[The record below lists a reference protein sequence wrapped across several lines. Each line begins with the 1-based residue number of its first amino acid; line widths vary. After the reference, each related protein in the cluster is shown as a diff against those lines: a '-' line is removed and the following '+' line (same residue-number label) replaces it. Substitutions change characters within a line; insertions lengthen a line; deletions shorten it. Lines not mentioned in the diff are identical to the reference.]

1 MLESFELFVAARYL
15 KAKRRQTVISLITVI
30 SVLGVAAGVM
40 ALVIALAV
48 NNGFRSSLETNLL
61 GATPHV
67 TILEKEPS
75 SGIADWRALCEKLR
89 RLPGVTSAEPA
100 LYGKVFASGPQQSAE
115 ATLKGVPLDAAVLT
129 QLRRSI
135 TKGSL
140 DGLRGGPRVGMS
152 GLPAIVL
159 GSHLAEHTGMLPG
172 AVLRV
177 LSPQG
182 ELTPFGVR
190 AGESQFRVAAIF
202 ESGFYDLDNQFAF
215 VSLEDAQRLFST
227 GDVVNALELR
237 LADVYD
243 APAVARAAESLV
255 NADRRDKL
263 GATQWME
270 QNRQLLSALRLER
283 TVSTITIGL
292 IQLVAALNILTAL
305 VMSVMEK
312 RRDIAVLMAL
322 GAKQAQIARIF
333 IAQGLLI
340 GLCGVLFGLVSGYGL
355 SFLADH
361 YRWIALDEEIYSVS
375 YVPFQ
380 PHFADALWI
389 SAAALAVSFLA
400 TLYPARAATR
410 LMPVETLRYE

>member
-1 MLESFELFVAARYL
+1 
-15 KAKRRQTVISLITVI
+15 
-30 SVLGVAAGVM
+30 
-40 ALVIALAV
+40 
-48 NNGFRSSLETNLL
+48 
-61 GATPHV
+61 
-67 TILEKEPS
+67 
-75 SGIADWRALCEKLR
+75 
-89 RLPGVTSAEPA
+89 
-100 LYGKVFASGPQQSAE
+100 
-115 ATLKGVPLDAAVLT
+115 
-129 QLRRSI
+129 
-135 TKGSL
+135 
-140 DGLRGGPRVGMS
+140 
-152 GLPAIVL
+152 
-159 GSHLAEHTGMLPG
+159 MLPG

-190 AGESQFRVAAIF
+190 AGDSQFRVAAIF

-215 VSLEDAQRLFST
+215 VSLEEAQRLFST

-243 APAVARAAESLV
+243 APAVARAAETLL
-255 NADRRDKL
+255 NAGRRDKL
-263 GATQWME
+263 GATHWME

-283 TVSTITIGL
+283 TVSTITISL
-292 IQLVAALNILTAL
+292 IQLVAALNIFTAL

-312 RRDIAVLMAL
+312 RRDIAVLIAL
-322 GAKQAQIARIF
+322 GAKPAQIARIF

-340 GLCGVLFGLVSGYGL
+340 GLCGVLLGLVSGYGL

-361 YRWIALDEEIYSVS
+361 YRWIALDEEIYSIS

-389 SAAALAVSFLA
+389 SAAALVVSFLA